1 MVKAKTK
8 SSRDKCMR
16 DVHLLTHMEDQEEQ
30 EEQEECSLYLDN
42 QDISDLKSMMGISW
56 RKLGRLKK

>member
-1 MVKAKTK
+1 
-8 SSRDKCMR
+8 MR

-56 RKLGRLKK
+56 RKLGKLKK